1 MRNYDIMAAYSGKMK
16 MQGRKK
22 VYVETSVVSNLTARR
37 SYNLIDAARQAAT
50 QTWWDTMRCE
60 FDLFVS
66 LLVIDEASKGDS
78 DASRKR
84 LEALKEMSVV
94 TITREMEVLAER
106 LLEATAVPRSSYED
120 AVHIAAATV
129 GKMDYLLTW
138 NCKHIANA
146 VTMPKIF
153 KVCNDSGYQCPII
166 CTPEQ
171 LGKEENDE

>member
-1 MRNYDIMAAYSGKMK
+1 
-16 MQGRKK
+16 
-22 VYVETSVVSNLTARR
+22 
-37 SYNLIDAARQAAT
+37 
-50 QTWWDTMRCE
+50 MRCE

-66 LLVIDEASKGDS
+66 LLVIDAASKGDLE
-78 DASRKR
+78 ASRKR
-84 LEALKEMSVV
+84 LEALKDMSVV
-94 TITREMEVLAER
+94 TITREMEMLAER

-120 AVHIAAATV
+120 AVHIAVATI

-153 KVCNDSGYQCPII
+153 KVCNDFGYQCPII